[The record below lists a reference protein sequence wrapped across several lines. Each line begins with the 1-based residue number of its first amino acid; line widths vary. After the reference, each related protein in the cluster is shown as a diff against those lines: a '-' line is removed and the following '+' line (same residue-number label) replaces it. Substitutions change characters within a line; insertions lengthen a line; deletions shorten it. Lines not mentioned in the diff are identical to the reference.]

1 MPAAFRLRPEG
12 HVFPRF
18 LLGQHGLQQ
27 FVVQRV
33 ARLVRGER
41 ANDVVAAHEQ
51 IADGVQHFV
60 TYEFVFETQAV
71 FVQHAVVVY
80 HDGAVEAAA
89 QAVPR
94 DCRYS
99 MSRINP
105 KVRARLI

>member
-1 MPAAFRLRPEG
+1 MPAAFRLRLEG

-89 QAVPR
+89 RAEPR